1 MSVVPSAARK
11 KSLAN
16 AAMRFHTKLMEGG
29 PNLEYLFQER
39 GLTEETVRRFQLG
52 EVPHGDVDYPDH
64 AGWISVPYLTPTGFV
79 DLRFRNPDPE
89 GKPKYK
95 GLTGATLRMF
105 NPSAILQAN
114 ETIVAAE
121 GEFDAMILNQVGLH
135 AIGIPGA
142 SAWRKPFELAI
153 HGFDNIIICE
163 DGDDGGAGKGLTGA
177 ILKGL
182 DWAKAVRFEGTDVND
197 FYLEH
202 GAQALRDKVLAP
214 VREDEK
220 EEAEVDEYDEYC

>member
-1 MSVVPSAARK
+1 MSVVPSAAKK

-16 AAMRFHTKLMEGG
+16 AAMRFHARLMEGG
-29 PNLEYLFQER
+29 PALEYFFQER
-39 GLTEETVRRFQLG
+39 GMTEETVKRFQLG
-52 EVPHGDVDYPDH
+52 VVPDGDVDYPDH
-64 AGWISVPYLTPTGFV
+64 AGYLCIPYLTPTGFV

-95 GLTGATLRMF
+95 SLPGAGPRMF
-105 NPSAILQAN
+105 NPSAVLQASD
-114 ETIVAAE
+114 TLIAAE
-121 GEFDAMILNQVGLH
+121 GEMDTMILSQVGLH

-163 DGDDGGAGKGLTGA
+163 DGDDGGAGKGLTGT
-177 ILKGL
+177 IMKGL
-182 DWAKAVRFEGTDVND
+182 DWAKTVRFDGTDVND
-197 FYLEH
+197 FFLEH

-214 VREDEK
+214 IREDE
-220 EEAEVDEYDEYC
+220 EEEVEADEYDEYY

>member
-11 KSLAN
+11 KSLARAALRFN
-16 AAMRFHTKLMEGG
+16 AEMMLGG
-29 PNLEYLFQER
+29 PSYDYLTDVR
-39 GLTEETVRRFQLG
+39 GLTEEVIRRFQLG
-52 EVPHGDVDYPDH
+52 IVPAGDVDYPDH

-95 GLTGATLRMF
+95 GLPGATLRMF

-121 GEFDAMILNQVGLH
+121 GEFDTMILNQVGLH

-142 SAWRKPFELAI
+142 SAWRKSFELAI

-163 DGDDGGAGKGLTGA
+163 DGDDGGAGKGLTGT

-197 FYLEH
+197 FYISE

-214 VREDEK
+214 VRADEK
-220 EEAEVDEYDEYC
+220 EEAEVDEYDEYY

>member
-1 MSVVPSAARK
+1 MSVVPSAAKK

-16 AAMRFHTKLMEGG
+16 AAMRFHAKLMEGG
-29 PNLEYLFQER
+29 PTLEYFFQER
-39 GLTEETVRRFQLG
+39 GFTEETVRRFQLG
-52 EVPHGDVDYPDH
+52 EVPRDDVDYPDH
-64 AGWISVPYLTPTGFV
+64 AGWAVIPYLTPTGFV

-95 GLTGATLRMF
+95 GLPGATLRMF

-114 ETIVAAE
+114 ETIVLAE
-121 GEFDAMILNQVGLH
+121 GEADTMILSQVGLH

-163 DGDDGGAGKGLTGA
+163 DGDDSGAGKGLTGA

-182 DWAKAVRFEGTDVND
+182 DWAKTVRFEGTDVND

-214 VREDEK
+214 VRADEE
-220 EEAEVDEYDEYC
+220 EEAEVDEYDEYY